1 MSIIDPLS
9 CGFAKVCCYNI
20 FTKIKNRSSESIGNP
35 KHNQSKALKERY
47 QLFLEQFPEEI
58 HGAVKYTSSS
68 NTFKK
73 IVPHS
78 QSLGIPHLK
87 SLRRKLPDKKNLLFD
102 IFSSEKSS
110 DLGERKKQHKI
121 FDCSACLK
129 NPSWKNALA
138 MLPCKSRIHKNKAT
152 KTGLTESS
160 VLKDRTKEVFN
171 KLNQEFK
178 CEYNT
183 SFSTYA
189 KDYLNT
195 NKPADIVK
203 MVKKNIEE
211 QFEETCV
218 ER

>member
-20 FTKIKNRSSESIGNP
+20 FTKIKNRSRESIGNP
-35 KHNQSKALKERY
+35 KHNQSQVLKERY
-47 QLFLEQFPEEI
+47 QLFLEQFPGEI
-58 HGAVKYTSSS
+58 YGAVKYTSFS

-73 IVPHS
+73 IVPHL
-78 QSLGIPHLK
+78 QSLGKKH
-87 SLRRKLPDKKNLLFD
+87 PDKKNLLFD
-102 IFSSEKSS
+102 IFSSEKWS

-138 MLPCKSRIHKNKAT
+138 MLPCKSRIHKNKAI
-152 KTGLTESS
+152 KKGLIESS

-189 KDYLNT
+189 KDYLHT

-203 MVKKNIEE
+203 MAKKNIEE

>member
-1 MSIIDPLS
+1 M
-9 CGFAKVCCYNI
+9 F
-20 FTKIKNRSSESIGNP
+20 E
-35 KHNQSKALKERY
+35 
-47 QLFLEQFPEEI
+47 
-58 HGAVKYTSSS
+58 
-68 NTFKK
+68 
-73 IVPHS
+73 
-78 QSLGIPHLK
+78 
-87 SLRRKLPDKKNLLFD
+87 
-102 IFSSEKSS
+102 
-110 DLGERKKQHKI
+110 HKI

-138 MLPCKSRIHKNKAT
+138 MLPCKSRIHKKKAI
-152 KTGLTESS
+152 KKGPIESS

-203 MVKKNIEE
+203 MAKKNIEE